1 MMSLLKWIS
10 VTAAT
15 VALFGCATMK
25 GPSAEETLTGTW
37 KPEGSVAVY
46 EIAFVEGTVT
56 LSGHSE
62 YSGKRLKILESSWDG
77 EVLRFTSYL
86 ASTDMKVVH
95 ENRITGPDT
104 MVSAIIETKT
114 GQPRAHTV
122 VWKKVK
128 RQQKE
133 G

>member
-1 MMSLLKWIS
+1 MLNTIKWGLAL
-10 VTAAT
+10 VV
-15 VALFGCATMK
+15 VAILGGCASPK
-25 GPSAEETLTGTW
+25 GQNAEKVLTGTW

-46 EIAFVEGTVT
+46 DIVFVDGAVAI
-56 LSGHSE
+56 SGYSE

-95 ENRITGPDT
+95 ENRITGPAT
-104 MVSAIIETKT
+104 MESSIIETKT
-114 GQPRAHTV
+114 GKPRAHTV
-122 VWKKVK
+122 LWTKKSNS
-128 RQQKE
+128 E